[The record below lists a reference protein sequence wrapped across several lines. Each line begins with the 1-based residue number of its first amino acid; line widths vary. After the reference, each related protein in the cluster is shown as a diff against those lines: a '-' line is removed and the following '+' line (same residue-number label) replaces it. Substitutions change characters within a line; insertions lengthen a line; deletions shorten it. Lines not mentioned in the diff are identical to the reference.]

1 MKKTKRRILTV
12 CIISAVL
19 IAAAV
24 IWFRIPY
31 SPLRSDF
38 ESDIER
44 LTADSRCK
52 YSNDILGED
61 DIAELPPLLQDY
73 LKTCGYIG
81 TPCMSYMKME
91 YHDVA
96 FRQGREGPSLRIDYT
111 LYGIAAEPCRMA
123 FIDSWMFGIPFQ
135 GYDYYENGTGGMKG
149 VLAKAITLF
158 DERGDDMDR
167 ACLVTYLSECMFLPA
182 ILLDDDIS
190 FEQTDDNHVRAE
202 ITYAGQTAGG
212 IFTFNDDNE
221 MISFESD
228 DRGEVPWTAKCSGY
242 VISESG
248 IKHPTDMQAV
258 WNYPD
263 GDFIYF
269 DGKIGSIIYG

>member
-1 MKKTKRRILTV
+1 MTV
-12 CIISAVL
+12 FIVIAVMISVV
-19 IAAAV
+19 I

-31 SPLRSDF
+31 SPLKSDF
-38 ESDIER
+38 ERDVDRIKSDSGYDVDSKI
-44 LTADSRCK
+44 LT
-52 YSNDILGED
+52 ED
-61 DIAELPPLLQDY
+61 DTAALPPLLQDY

-96 FRQGREGPSLRIDYT
+96 FRQGQDKPPLTIDYT

-123 FIDSWMFGIPFQ
+123 FIDSGLFGIPFQ

-149 VLAKAITLF
+149 VLAKCITLF
-158 DERGDDMDR
+158 DERGADMDR
-167 ACLVTYLSECMFLPA
+167 ACLVTYLSE
-182 ILLDDDIS
+182 ILFIPSALMDENIT
-190 FEQTDDNHVRAE
+190 FEQTDETHVKAE

-212 IFTFNDDNE
+212 IFTFNDGKE
-221 MISFESD
+221 MISFESV

-242 VISESG
+242 IMSESG

-269 DGKIGSIIYG
+269 DGKIDSIIYG